1 MKPEMSKVNGVN
13 GTKTHEGNGTLPGQN
28 SYVTQVAS
36 DRHQATA
43 QKLHLRIGT
52 WNVRTLYRAGQLEN
66 VVHEMNRAQL
76 DILGLCE
83 TRWPGNGRLRLE
95 NHTMLYSGGE
105 QHAKGV
111 ALIMTKKVGKSVVGC
126 WTVSER
132 VMIVKFKCQPVN
144 INIIQ
149 VYAPTSDAPDKDI
162 QLFYE
167 DLNKASSTCKSPEV
181 RIVMGD
187 FNAKV
192 GKHSESGVTG
202 VYGLGN
208 KNEQGE
214 TLIEW
219 CRTHYMSILNTTFN
233 QHKRRL
239 YTWKSPGD
247 LFRNQIDYIC
257 INQRFRNSVKNCKTL
272 PGADCNS
279 DHILLVMQMIC
290 KLKKIKS
297 RNRRR
302 RLNISALL
310 QNPQLASEFIIEI
323 KNRFSA
329 LDISEQE
336 ETSAEEDW
344 KEFEI
349 ILTETAEK
357 ILPKKEPIRKRKWM
371 TNEIME
377 LNTKRRKYK
386 RDSCKYKE
394 TDKKVRMKCKEAKEK
409 YMNDQCEE
417 IESLQ
422 KRNISLMYN
431 KLRTM
436 YKRKTRAANNAIK
449 SKSGKIMFEK
459 EDIKKRWV
467 EYIEELF
474 DDNSRPD
481 RPVDNPELDGH
492 SILESEVKAAL
503 RSMKNNKAPGN
514 DNITK
519 EMIEACGDIGINK
532 LVTIMNKIYE
542 SGYIPPNK

>member
-1 MKPEMSKVNGVN
+1 MSKVNGVN
-13 GTKTHEGNGTLPGQN
+13 GTMTYEGNGTSPGRN

-83 TRWPGNGRLRLE
+83 TRWPGNGRLELE
-95 NHTMLYSGGE
+95 NHMMLYSGGE

-111 ALIMTKKVGKSVVGC
+111 ALIMTKKVGKSVLGC

-149 VYAPTSDAPDKDI
+149 VYATTSDAPDEDI

-167 DLNKASSTCKSPEV
+167 DLNKAFSTCKSPEV

-192 GKHSESGVTG
+192 GKHSEPGVTG

-239 YTWKSPGD
+239 YMWKSPGD

-257 INQRFRNSVKNCKTL
+257 INSVKNCKTL

-310 QNPQLASEFIIEI
+310 QSPQLASEFKIEI

-357 ILPKKEPIRKRKWM
+357 ILPKKEPTRKRKWM

-377 LNTKRRKYK
+377 LITKRRKYK

-394 TDKKVRMKCKEAKEK
+394 TD
-409 YMNDQCEE
+409 
-417 IESLQ
+417 
-422 KRNISLMYN
+422 
-431 KLRTM
+431 
-436 YKRKTRAANNAIK
+436 
-449 SKSGKIMFEK
+449 
-459 EDIKKRWV
+459 
-467 EYIEELF
+467 
-474 DDNSRPD
+474 
-481 RPVDNPELDGH
+481 
-492 SILESEVKAAL
+492 
-503 RSMKNNKAPGN
+503 
-514 DNITK
+514 
-519 EMIEACGDIGINK
+519 
-532 LVTIMNKIYE
+532 
-542 SGYIPPNK
+542 